1 MTHSPQTEPA
11 PQTESV
17 LLTNKQVRP
26 GVGLLT
32 LHRPQARNAL
42 NTELLDQLATTLEQ
56 WNADPTIRA
65 VVITGGSKVFAAG
78 ADIKE
83 MAEKDAVALSQDAR
97 PHHWSRIRR
106 FSKPLIAAVNGYALG
121 GGCELAMCCDLI
133 LAGHSAQFGQPEI
146 NLGLIP
152 GAGGTQRLARAVG
165 KPLAMQMVLTGAFIS
180 AERAREAGLI
190 AEITAPEV
198 TEEHSLN
205 LAEQIATKAPLSV
218 QMAKAA
224 VLKAC
229 EIDLDNGLQFER
241 QAFVFLGATEDR
253 KEGIAAFLEK
263 RTPAY
268 RGH

>member
-1 MTHSPQTEPA
+1 MTDLILRTDAQA
-11 PQTESV
+11 
-17 LLTNKQVRP
+17 RP

-32 LHRPQARNAL
+32 LNRPAARNAL
-42 NTELLDQLATTLEQ
+42 NTALVDEIATTLEQ
-56 WNADPTIRA
+56 WDADPTVRA
-65 VVITGGSKVFAAG
+65 VVITGGDTVFAAG

-83 MAEKDAVALSQDAR
+83 MADKDAVALLQDTR
-97 PHHWSRIRR
+97 PQHWARIRR

-133 LAGHSAQFGQPEI
+133 LASHSAQFGQPEI

-165 KPLAMQMVLTGAFIS
+165 KSLAMEMVLAGTFIS

-190 AEITAPEV
+190 ADITEPEL
-198 TEEHSLN
+198 TQEYSLN
-205 LAEQIATKAPLSV
+205 LAQQIATKAPLSI

-229 EIDLDNGLQFER
+229 EVDLDNGLQFER

-263 RTPAY
+263 RTPTFK
-268 RGH
+268 GQ